1 MDLGYGKT
9 HSVGTYGPSTEPWGA
24 LSTEAMDSQY
34 FPTDSLFP
42 CRISFT
48 WKALDHSRNCWT
60 LKWGDFFTHTHVQ
73 WEPDK
78 VHWWSLLLTILY
90 FREALGSQQTE
101 RKEQTSPFP
110 FPSHIPSLSRCQ
122 PLPSFGTF
130 VQIDKRLWTLHQHPE
145 PIVCTAVHSGVGH
158 SMGLHKHTTHIHY

>member
-9 HSVGTYGPSTEPWGA
+9 HSVGTYGPSIEPWGT

-42 CRISFT
+42 YKISFT

-60 LKWGDFFTHTHVQ
+60 LKWGDFFNTHTCPMRARQSTLV
-73 WEPDK
+73 K
-78 VHWWSLLLTILY
+78 FMLTILY
-90 FREALGSQQTE
+90 FREAFSSQQTE

-110 FPSHIPSLSRCQ
+110 FPSHIPSLSHCQ

-130 VQIDKRLWTLHQHPE
+130 VQIDKPLWTLHQHPE

-158 SMGLHKHTTHIHY
+158 SMGWHKHMTHIRY